1 MNNENQE
8 NMMTN
13 AEEFVDNSGEV
24 LCCNSS
30 ESCGCRCKCTC
41 PCTTAEPE
49 ADWTE
54 NNESEGGNSESCGCP
69 CVDNTTPESDWVS
82 NQGASSGG
90 SDECCCTCQEENFSV
105 NILWQGRNYTELVMK
120 KTDQPI
126 LLTARFFPWGTA
138 PRTLRWKSSDS
149 GVVRVVKDLEKETW
163 AHVTPY
169 ENGEAI
175 ISLKTADDDVVRDTL
190 KITVDSRERV
200 EVKDEGEYF
209 TVTFV
214 EHEGENGKVWKS
226 VCCDVEEEYKG
237 PNIWDTDESLLNT
250 VARNVKYNAY
260 QTYTPKQLALLYRLD
275 PLGVVFYVKNRSAKM
290 ELAAGL
296 LYKDE
301 VYRAIFKVKAGEFY
315 FLPTKSGLL
324 NYDAYSGWERVEVF
338 SDAEFLF
345 GKHSIPDFDWFD
357 FIKGC
362 IEGVFSV
369 FFPDFMEYVGDAK
382 ACHALFAASA
392 VDGAVSDMSQ
402 RFIKK
407 CMDEK
412 YGSLSKRIEK
422 TLGVFFKP
430 LAILFEIGK
439 AAVGAIEFITTTD
452 ADVYRSLNSSNYR
465 ILLKG
470 TTKTMTL
477 EEFLDSYEER

>member
-8 NMMTN
+8 IVMTN
-13 AEEFVDNSGEV
+13 TEEFVENSGEV
-24 LCCNSS
+24 LCANSS
-30 ESCGCRCKCTC
+30 ETCGSCCN
-41 PCTTAEPE
+41 PE
-49 ADWTE
+49 CNSGNEGWSE
-54 NNESEGGNSESCGCP
+54 NSGSAGGNSASCSP
-69 CVDNTTPESDWVS
+69 CECDPSNSVIGWVEETPTTPS
-82 NQGASSGG
+82 ASSG

-163 AHVTPY
+163 AHVTPN

-275 PLGVVFYVKNRSAKM
+275 PLWVVFYVKNRSAKM

-315 FLPTKSGLL
+315 FLPTESGLL
-324 NYDAYSGWERVEVF
+324 NYDTYAAG
-338 SDAEFLF
+338 
-345 GKHSIPDFDWFD
+345 
-357 FIKGC
+357 
-362 IEGVFSV
+362 SV
-369 FFPDFMEYVGDAK
+369 
-382 ACHALFAASA
+382 
-392 VDGAVSDMSQ
+392 
-402 RFIKK
+402 
-407 CMDEK
+407 
-412 YGSLSKRIEK
+412 
-422 TLGVFFKP
+422 
-430 LAILFEIGK
+430 
-439 AAVGAIEFITTTD
+439 
-452 ADVYRSLNSSNYR
+452 
-465 ILLKG
+465 
-470 TTKTMTL
+470 
-477 EEFLDSYEER
+477 